1 MNSAEVTELLELV
14 AKGGRSAKAKTDEER
29 ARIRALMESLERRN
43 QRVAYLDVPRHA
55 KTGSRGGELLW
66 DNYELAYF
74 DRSIDGA
81 PGRSDKRT
89 DPYKNATRP
98 FGIRSKVL
106 GALFSLRYSFQHVV
120 EPDVVVN
127 YVGFSFVGLPASVTT
142 RGQWARLDRAAVRA
156 ARDEMGTQLRLDTTI
171 RVDFDRPRIALGP
184 RPLQLVFEFAAGQ
197 SPPVTLST
205 TYVDDRVRLALAAKG
220 GRLVFTRGGLAA
232 EPIAEGWK
240 SVLEAKPVG
249 GRSAAAGLLV
259 ALASTAALV
268 PAARR
273 PIKFVALVALTL
285 AALRAADGVRRRLI
299 AA

>member
-1 MNSAEVTELLELV
+1 MKRYL
-14 AKGGRSAKAKTDEER
+14 R
-29 ARIRALMESLERRN
+29 ARARSREVARRI
-43 QRVAYLDVPRHA
+43 P
-55 KTGSRGGELLW
+55 S
-66 DNYELAYF
+66 
-74 DRSIDGA
+74 
-81 PGRSDKRT
+81 
-89 DPYKNATRP
+89 
-98 FGIRSKVL
+98 
-106 GALFSLRYSFQHVV
+106 
-120 EPDVVVN
+120 
-127 YVGFSFVGLPASVTT
+127 T
-142 RGQWARLDRAAVRA
+142 RG
-156 ARDEMGTQLRLDTTI
+156 
-171 RVDFDRPRIALGP
+171 PRRSEIPGA

-220 GRLVFTRGGLAA
+220 GRLIFTRGGLAA